1 MAGALTATLQ
11 AGSHEPV
18 TEQVLEMN
26 RSNASVKTTPGVLG
40 AWYAMASQRA
50 AGVYMKTT

>member
-40 AWYAMASQRA
+40 AWYAIASQRA